1 MRCHRNDAWTSTRN
15 WTSSLWRFSWR
26 SGRTV
31 DLYGR
36 TAFITGSAG
45 VPGPTCVR
53 WMLAAGAQV
62 VASDL
67 PGERAAGIKERH
79 GEDCRFRRYG
89 LDVSDEA
96 EVEGIFLRI
105 MGDGWE
111 QNVVLDNAAVTGE
124 LLMGRSQE
132 FPDLANTRT
141 EEFETVTRMNLT
153 VAFIV
158 TRQTDRHIVGRCPAT
173 LINVAWMYAF
183 GGPHRSIYDGMPFKN
198 LSAYGVSKAGIHG
211 LTVWLAGYWAGRQ
224 ATVNTIAPGAVFN
237 GHSREFQR
245 RVSAVVMAGRMARP
259 DEVADVMLFLASEAA
274 GYMTGQLVNVDGGFS
289 AW

>member
-1 MRCHRNDAWTSTRN
+1 MADLH
-15 WTSSLWRFSWR
+15 
-26 SGRTV
+26 GRTV
-31 DLYGR
+31 
-36 TAFITGSAG
+36 FITGSAG
-45 VPGPTCVR
+45 VLGSTYVR
-53 WMLAAGAQV
+53 RMLAAGARV

-67 PGERAAGIKERH
+67 PGEGAEGLKERH
-79 GEDCRFRRYG
+79 GEDCRFGFYE

-96 EVEGIFLRI
+96 AVECVFQRM

-111 QNVVLDNAAVTGE
+111 PNVVLNNAAVTGE
-124 LLMGRSQE
+124 LLMGRGQE

-141 EEFETVTRMNLT
+141 EDFEKVIRTNLT
-153 VAFIV
+153 GAFMVA
-158 TRQTDRHIVGRCPAT
+158 RQMDRDIVGRYPAT
-173 LINVAWMYAF
+173 LINVASMYALR
-183 GGPHRSIYDGMPFKN
+183 GPHHSIYDGMPFKN

-245 RVSAVVMAGRMARP
+245 RVSELVMAGRMAQP